1 MSKHAMNFRLVL
13 TAVEK
18 AALERLAE
26 RDGVS
31 QASFIRRLVRR
42 EAQQAALWLDEAAL
56 SVAALS
62 EAAQSDDALAHPGRA
77 AAAPGRPAEDV

>member
-42 EAQQAALWLDEAAL
+42 EAQQAALWLDGAAL
-56 SVAALS
+56 
-62 EAAQSDDALAHPGRA
+62 SDDALAHPGRA